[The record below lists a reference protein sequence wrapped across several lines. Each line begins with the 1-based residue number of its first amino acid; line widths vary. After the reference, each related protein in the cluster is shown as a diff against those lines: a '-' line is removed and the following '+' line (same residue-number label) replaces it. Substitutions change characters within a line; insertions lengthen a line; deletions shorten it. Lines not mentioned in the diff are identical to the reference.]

1 MRESVILVLSAP
13 TGGGK
18 TTIGRRVVAEDGRV
32 RFSVSHTTR
41 SPRPGETDDL
51 DYHFVDRPRFEAMA
65 AAGEFLEWAEVH
77 GHLYGTHM
85 REVARAGAEG
95 LDLLMD
101 IDVQGGL
108 QVKRARPAAVL
119 VFILPPSL
127 EVLLDRLAGRT
138 GERGFD
144 LGRRLRSAE
153 KELEFSGVYE
163 YNVVNED
170 LDRAV
175 GQVRCI
181 LDAARLRPL
190 QGEDHVGGLRRHIA
204 GWLREKHVQG

>member
-1 MRESVILVLSAP
+1 VRESVILVLSAP

-41 SPRPGETDDL
+41 APRPGERDGL

-77 GHLYGTHM
+77 GHLYGTHSE
-85 REVARAGAEG
+85 EVSRAGAEG
-95 LDLLMD
+95 LDLLLD

-108 QVKRARPAAVL
+108 QVKKARPRAL
-119 VFILPPSL
+119 TVFILPPSL
-127 EVLLDRLAGRT
+127 EVLLERLAGRG
-138 GERGFD
+138 GEPGFD
-144 LGRRLRSAE
+144 LVRRLRSAE

-163 YNVVNED
+163 YNIVNED

-181 LDAARLRPL
+181 LDAARLRPD
-190 QGEDHVGGLRRHIA
+190 GREDHAGNLKRRIA
-204 GWLREKHVQG
+204 EWLREEHVQG